1 MLIPAPFVEFY
12 LECLH
17 QPLQI
22 REVSRE
28 GNLQFNCWCIPL
40 FAMGHDT
47 VTDLADSC
55 ANPLFR
61 RPQGSLGCLEKQN
74 HPLSLNL
81 VVWCAKI
88 GPKTKKLKKTCQNTI
103 IFDIFFVNSEVFL
116 AFLVLGPILAHQS
129 TKFQL
134 SGWFC
139 FPRHPWEPWGRL
151 NSGVAQELAKSV
163 TVTCG
168 HYNSP
173 IKGQTISK
181 ANYAALNSPKKW
193 TLDF

>member
-1 MLIPAPFVEFY
+1 METENVTFY
-12 LECLH
+12 PCKITKVTSGFNLKKKKIARWCRHLKNSWNIF
-17 QPLQI
+17 QI
-22 REVSRE
+22 
-28 GNLQFNCWCIPL
+28 QI
-40 FAMGHDT
+40 T
-47 VTDLADSC
+47 
-55 ANPLFR
+55 PLFR
-61 RPQGSLGCLEKQN
+61 RPQGPNGCLEKQN
-74 HPLSLNL
+74 YPLNLNL

-88 GPKTKKLKKTCQNTI
+88 GPKTKKLQKTCQNTI

-163 TVTCG
+163 TVK
-168 HYNSP
+168 S
-173 IKGQTISK
+173 
-181 ANYAALNSPKKW
+181 ANVFIPTPLFDTPLP
-193 TLDF
+193 THL